1 MTACI
6 LARVAKLPDHL
17 QRSPVGSEPIA
28 PEALAAH
35 QRDAVLAR
43 VTDVFAKR
51 GYRETT
57 VEDLFAAGK
66 IGGGN
71 FYSLFEGKEDCFLA
85 AFDRTVSRARGEIV
99 AAAAGGGDW
108 ESSAYRG
115 LSRALSLFLAEPLPA
130 RLVLIEAQSAGGA
143 AIARRDA
150 VIDAAVAW
158 LREGRRRNRGA
169 KLLLAGFE
177 QAAISG
183 LAFYLQQ
190 CLLDSRR
197 HSHAE
202 LLEESSALVL
212 EPIVGASRFAE
223 LRREAAVS

>member
-1 MTACI
+1 MG
-6 LARVAKLPDHL
+6 VAKLPTHL
-17 QRSPVGSEPIA
+17 QRSPVGSEPISA
-28 PEALAAH
+28 EALAAH

-43 VTDVFAKR
+43 VADVFAKR
-51 GYRETT
+51 GYQATT

-71 FYSLFEGKEDCFLA
+71 FYALFGGKEDCFLA
-85 AFDRTVSRARGEIV
+85 AFDRTVSRGRDEIAA
-99 AAAAGGGDW
+99 AAAAGADW
-108 ESSAYRG
+108 DSSAYLG
-115 LSRALSLFLAEPLPA
+115 LSRALRLFLDEPLPA
-130 RLVLIEAQSAGGA
+130 RLVLIEAQSAGEA

-150 VIDAAVAW
+150 VIDTAVAW
-158 LREGRRRNRGA
+158 LREGRKRHRDA
-169 KLLLAGFE
+169 KHLLAGFE

-212 EPIVGASRFAE
+212 EPIVGAARLAQ
-223 LRREAAVS
+223 LRREVAVS